1 MLGAL
6 LDAPLFSHPNFPLTS
21 PDHPPTVH
29 SLVLVKRGAVLEAEK
44 PLTSQLL
51 MTTLNEGSPYET
63 LHTLIS
69 SAVSPFFKSYVKESG
84 KGDR

>member
-1 MLGAL
+1 M
-6 LDAPLFSHPNFPLTS
+6 
-21 PDHPPTVH
+21 
-29 SLVLVKRGAVLEAEK
+29 LVKRGAVLEAEK

-84 KGDR
+84 KGDRLVVMASWPESRIEL

>member
-1 MLGAL
+1 MPSPQTFHSG
-6 LDAPLFSHPNFPLTS
+6 PLTLLS
-21 PDHPPTVH
+21 PG

-69 SAVSPFFKSYVKESG
+69 SAVSPFFKSYVRESG
-84 KGDR
+84 KGDRSVVMTS

>member
-1 MLGAL
+1 M
-6 LDAPLFSHPNFPLTS
+6 
-21 PDHPPTVH
+21 
-29 SLVLVKRGAVLEAEK
+29 KRGAVLEAEK

-84 KGDR
+84 KGDRWVDRPVGGGWSGKVGMSAPH